1 MIKIAKIKPFR
12 NSTLIVI
19 LLVCLAPH
27 NDYQRPANDYTCYK
41 LRWEWEGSCCQR
53 YYQNNIFADLDIVRT
68 ESEKSD
74 LTTHMGKQVLFA
86 SCHVD
91 IMSKTVHHFQESLAK
106 LLLDDEL
113 VDSSQ
118 GNLKTGARATYFT
131 P

>member
-1 MIKIAKIKPFR
+1 M
-12 NSTLIVI
+12 I

-41 LRWEWEGSCCQR
+41 LRWEWEGSRCQL

-68 ESEKSD
+68 ESKKSD
-74 LTTHMGKQVLFA
+74 LKTHMGKQVLFA

-113 VDSSQ
+113 VDSPE
-118 GNLKTGARATYFT
+118 GNLETGTHASYFT